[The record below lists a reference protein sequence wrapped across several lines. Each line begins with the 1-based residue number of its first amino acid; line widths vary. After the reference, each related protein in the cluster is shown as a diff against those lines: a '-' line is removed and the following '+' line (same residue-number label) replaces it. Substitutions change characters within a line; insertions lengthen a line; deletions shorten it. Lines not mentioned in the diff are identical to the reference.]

1 MRQMNDR
8 MKNNYKKNG
17 LIIGLFWLASLVFI
31 HNFSYAQTEVTV
43 DAPVEILIAEPDFIV
58 TSEASALFKQAKKF
72 HDGDGVQQDFARA
85 HALYLEAAQKG
96 NNSAKIN
103 LGYLYFMGEG
113 VDQNYEEARN
123 WYLSAAKNGSKYAQ
137 LNLAMIYRNGFGVP
151 KSNTDAEYWRTYD
164 QIKTIQKKSVAQP
177 VAKPVAKPVA
187 QPVVKAPVKLA
198 NVKKPVTSRPVASRP
213 VASKPV
219 VSKSAA
225 PKLAAPKPVAA
236 LGAENKPKVDNINL
250 AIIEKQAD
258 IVPQAEQSI
267 PKTQLLTPQ
276 AKEGFAG
283 IGGTITVLNKEAVIP
298 EQIRA
303 LQNLPRLGGKPPHI
317 LSQWISNVIAAMM
330 LILVIATSI
339 WFFDQ
344 YTEIRKQKKARVF
357 ARAFY
362 AHHRDRLRINYL
374 RYPQKHR
381 KIDGIDDSWAVAL
394 CVLMVRFAQSQKD
407 DETLVGI
414 QSNKI
419 VQALKESPFKA
430 KQAVFPFVKITQ
442 HRIFEDIQAHEY
454 KYKGAA
460 QNDDETI
467 MAEPQHASENG
478 QPTQVKLHS
487 DSNEAQ
493 KSLLKE
499 NDLPDITE

>member
-1 MRQMNDR
+1 MNDR
-8 MKNNYKKNG
+8 MKNNYKKSA

-31 HNFSYAQTEVTV
+31 NNFSYAQTEVTV

-58 TSEASALFKQAKKF
+58 TSETSALFKRAKKF
-72 HDGDGVQQDFARA
+72 HDGDGVQQDFSRA

-164 QIKTIQKKSVAQP
+164 QIKTIQKKP
-177 VAKPVAKPVA
+177 VV
-187 QPVVKAPVKLA
+187 QPVVKPVVRAPVKLA
-198 NVKKPVTSRPVASRP
+198 DIKKPVASKPVASRP

-219 VSKSAA
+219 ASKPAA
-225 PKLAAPKPVAA
+225 SKLAEPKPVAA

-258 IVPQAEQSI
+258 IVPQALQSI
-267 PKTQLLTPQ
+267 PKTQLLTSQ
-276 AKEGFAG
+276 AKGGLVG

-298 EQIRA
+298 EKIRA
-303 LQNLPRLGGKPPHI
+303 LQNLPRLGETPPHI

-344 YTEIRKQKKARVF
+344 YTEIRKQKKAQVF

-467 MAEPQHASENG
+467 TAEPQHASENG

-499 NDLPDITE
+499 NDLPGITE

>member
-1 MRQMNDR
+1 MNDR
-8 MKNNYKKNG
+8 MKNNYKKSA

-31 HNFSYAQTEVTV
+31 GNFAYAQTEVAV
-43 DAPVEILIAEPDFIV
+43 DAPVEILIAEPDFIG
-58 TSEASALFKQAKKF
+58 TSETSALFKQAKKY
-72 HDGDGVQQDFARA
+72 HDGDGVQQDFSRA

-113 VDQNYEEARN
+113 VDQDYGEARN
-123 WYLSAAKNGSKYAQ
+123 WYLSAAKNGSKDAQ
-137 LNLAMIYRNGFGVP
+137 LNLAMIYQNGFGVP
-151 KSNTDAEYWRTYD
+151 KSNTEAKYWRTYD
-164 QIKTIQKKSVAQP
+164 QIKTTQKKSV
-177 VAKPVAKPVA
+177 V

-198 NVKKPVTSRPVASRP
+198 DVKKP
-213 VASKPV
+213 K
-219 VSKSAA
+219 
-225 PKLAAPKPVAA
+225 PKLAEPKPVAA
-236 LGAENKPKVDNINL
+236 LVAENKPKVDTINL
-250 AIIEKQAD
+250 AILKEPAD
-258 IVPQAEQSI
+258 IAPQAEQSI
-267 PKTQLLTPQ
+267 PKIQRLTPQ
-276 AKEGFAG
+276 AKEGLAG
-283 IGGTITVLNKEAVIP
+283 IGSIITVLNKEAVIP

-303 LQNLPRLGGKPPHI
+303 LQRIPRLDEKPPQI
-317 LSQWISNVIAAMM
+317 LSQWVSNVIAAMM

-339 WFFDQ
+339 WFFGQ
-344 YTEIRKQKKARVF
+344 YTKIGKQKKARVF

-407 DETLVGI
+407 DESLVGI

-460 QNDDETI
+460 QDD
-467 MAEPQHASENG
+467 AEIFITGSQQASEND
-478 QPTQVKLHS
+478 QPTEVKLHS
-487 DSNEAQ
+487 DSNEEQ

-499 NDLPDITE
+499 SNLPDITE